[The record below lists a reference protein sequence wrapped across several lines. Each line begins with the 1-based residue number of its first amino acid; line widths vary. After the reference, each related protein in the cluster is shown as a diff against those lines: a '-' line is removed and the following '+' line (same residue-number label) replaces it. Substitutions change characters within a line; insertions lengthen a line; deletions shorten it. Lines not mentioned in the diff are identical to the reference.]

1 MVERSCLVVIRTFD
15 KNKCQL
21 HPEGGSEDAVLAEMN
36 TQALVFGADEDGADD
51 VASSSDKVQTAVS

>member
-1 MVERSCLVVIRTFD
+1 MIRTFD